1 MLQPSDHPFRLVGVF
16 VLTVFLAAIP
26 TTTSATPKTAIASA
40 GAYIC
45 DLLSP
50 RRAQQAFQELAARG
64 KAAVPT
70 LQSMLSG
77 RNMRLIRAALDL
89 SAKLDDPTDDLL
101 RELTRIASVK
111 RFGKLRLRAMR
122 VLGAYGRSAGKAL
135 PTLTRLL
142 LDANAEMRLAA
153 AESIVDLFAGGAPK
167 LPDVLKQLKDPRSP
181 LRRTAVQLLQTAA
194 PLAHPAAPLL
204 YEYLETGSVR
214 PTRALSLLLP
224 TSSLLNVLAE
234 PLLEKVGVSQLD
246 PHAEAVSDEV
256 DLEHSLATE
265 DDTAEADAA
274 EAAPSFEDVPAQE
287 SD

>member
-1 MLQPSDHPFRLVGVF
+1 MLMPAIFF
-16 VLTVFLAAIP
+16 LTSP
-26 TTTSATPKTAIASA
+26 TTAAATPRAALASA

-70 LQSMLSG
+70 IRSMLSG

-101 RELTRIASVK
+101 HELSRIASAK
-111 RFGKLRLRAMR
+111 QFGKLRLRAMR
-122 VLGAYGRSAGKAL
+122 VLGAYGHAAGKAL

-153 AESIVDLFAGGAPK
+153 AETIVDLFAGGSPK
-167 LPDVLKQLKDPRSP
+167 MPDVIKQLKDPKSP
-181 LRRTAVQLLQTAA
+181 IRRAAVQLLQTAA

-224 TSSLLNVLAE
+224 TSSILHTLAE
-234 PLLEKVGVSQLD
+234 PLFEKAGDSRLD
-246 PHAEAVSDEV
+246 PNAEAVGDDV

-265 DDTAEADAA
+265 DDTTEADAA
-274 EAAPSFEDVPAQE
+274 EAATSFEDVPAQE